1 MKATNGPQC
10 EHTIDGPRTQA
21 RASAAAGPRT
31 QTAAVSSDKGGK
43 SHAGVRKPSS
53 VPLKWRQAAKDR
65 AAARRAKLLRDHLFT
80 GVTKADVV
88 AFPIKSGAR
97 KRPLSTRS
105 RCCQA
110 HLRHPDS
117 FGHLAEPG
125 ASRLKRAPAWI
136 IAWGH
141 RMLAEQR
148 AAYADSVDSSLLE
161 DGGEDVAPEDTETQR
176 AAEAAS
182 KAAAVERSARHARRA
197 TAAHRTAAGQRPR
210 AARARGALG
219 GVAAPTTGLP
229 APKRR
234 RGVLQCVAAR
244 KGVLLGYCDAD
255 RQAGLLLSPAGA
267 IHHASTQECRKTD
280 VEWCEG
286 EIERQRVAI
295 AASQSSCWHAYEPG
309 NFEPVR
315 EHALTRMEGTQRSST
330 AVPVLVATRYVYRF
344 VPTEGKWL
352 DENGKPRN
360 PFRGTLFTERGV
372 SVLCTMVRSQSHM
385 RQRRV
390 VKQDG
395 QPNGRKKVVPITRR
409 GQQAT
414 SSYHEW
420 RHVVATP
427 LADESGM
434 PLAARAVRVR
444 LASLQA
450 SPYQVR
456 VSPVLVGAKAL
467 NDYVEQTHDK
477 TRAQALLRHAGK
489 GAARAPEFKGASE
502 VGSHVYASTAGTFV
516 PLARP
521 ARRETIV
528 GNDM

>member
-1 MKATNGPQC
+1 MP
-10 EHTIDGPRTQA
+10 
-21 RASAAAGPRT
+21 
-31 QTAAVSSDKGGK
+31 V
-43 SHAGVRKPSS
+43 
-53 VPLKWRQAAKDR
+53 
-65 AAARRAKLLRDHLFT
+65 ARR
-80 GVTKADVV
+80 
-88 AFPIKSGAR
+88 
-97 KRPLSTRS
+97 
-105 RCCQA
+105 
-110 HLRHPDS
+110 
-117 FGHLAEPG
+117 G
-125 ASRLKRAPAWI
+125 ASSECTRQGSPL
-136 IAWGH
+136 
-141 RMLAEQR
+141 
-148 AAYADSVDSSLLE
+148 
-161 DGGEDVAPEDTETQR
+161 TEPVVR
-176 AAEAAS
+176 V
-182 KAAAVERSARHARRA
+182 VES
-197 TAAHRTAAGQRPR
+197 QP
-210 AARARGALG
+210 
-219 GVAAPTTGLP
+219 PTTGLP

-234 RGVLQCVAAR
+234 RGALQCVAAR
-244 KGVLLGYCDAD
+244 KGVLLGYCDAG

-267 IHHASTQECRKTD
+267 INQASTQECRKTD
-280 VEWCEG
+280 VQWCEG

-295 AASQSSCWHAYEPG
+295 AASQSSGWHAYEPG

-372 SVLCTMVRSQSHM
+372 SVLCTMVRSESRV

-395 QPNGRKKVVPITRR
+395 QPNGRLKVVNATRR

-434 PLAARAVRVR
+434 PLAARMVRAR

-489 GAARAPEFKGASE
+489 GAACAPEFKGASE

-516 PLARP
+516 PLAQGA

-528 GNDM
+528 GNDL